1 MAASIKLIS
10 PAGGSVTLT
19 APMTTD
25 NFSFDIGGGTSLATL
40 NVSNN
45 LVVGGSANITGNLTF
60 TGTSQRITGDFTN
73 TLVPSRVIFQ
83 TSNTNSSTGI
93 YAVPSGTSTAASWQ
107 AANTA
112 DPTNASKILI
122 ATNGSTDVQLVSGI
136 NGTGT
141 YLPLTFYNGGSER
154 MRLSNTGNFSIGTAN
169 TDTYKLNV
177 NGNANISGTLTVNG
191 TNITGSAGG
200 GFSNMAVAKTTDAN
214 NSSGTSLVWNSTGSL
229 TWTVPTAITTCK
241 VTVVAGGGGGS
252 GANSTGGGGGGA
264 GGTAIRVVTGLTPGA
279 TVAVTVGAGGAAGA
293 AGGAA
298 AGAGGSSSFGT
309 YATATGGG
317 GGTSSAAASGQGGA
331 GGAGNSGTFNIS
343 GGSGG
348 NGCDYVGSFYIGGFG
363 GNTIFGGGG
372 KGGSATGATIVGT
385 AGAAGTGA
393 GGGGGGN
400 GGSTVGY
407 AGGTGVVIIE
417 W

>member
-40 NVSNN
+40 NVSNSLAVGAN
-45 LVVGGSANITGNLTF
+45 LNF

-73 TLVPSRVIFQ
+73 TLIPSRVIFQ

-93 YAVPSGTSTAASWQ
+93 YAVPSGSSTAASWQ

-122 ATNGSTDVQLVSGI
+122 ATNGSTDVQLVSGV

-177 NGNANISGTLTVNG
+177 NGSANISGTLTVNG
-191 TNITGSAGG
+191 SEVVAGLSG
-200 GFSNMAVAKTTDAN
+200 INNVATFTAN
-214 NSSGTSLVWNSTGSL
+214 T
-229 TWTVPTAITTCK
+229 TWTVPTGVTKAK
-241 VTVVAGGGGGS
+241 VTVIAGGGGGGS
-252 GANSTGGGGGGA
+252 GGSNGQQYGKA
-264 GGTAIRVVTGLTPGA
+264 GGFGGIAVGFVTGLTPGG
-279 TVAVTVGAGGAAGA
+279 TVAITV
-293 AGGAA
+293 
-298 AGAGGSSSFGT
+298 
-309 YATATGGG
+309 
-317 GGTSSAAASGQGGA
+317 
-331 GGAGNSGTFNIS
+331 
-343 GGSGG
+343 
-348 NGCDYVGSFYIGGFG
+348 
-363 GNTIFGGGG
+363 
-372 KGGSATGATIVGT
+372 
-385 AGAAGTGA
+385 GAAGTGSTYGGTNSGSTPQQNGTA
-393 GGGGGGN
+393 GGTSSFGSYITCTGGAVGTYQASAGGAATNGTTSGASVLYSLPLPPTTLASYTFRTTAFGISGISGSSGTGVAGTAGSGYGAPGGGGDVNSAYFIGQYAGGN
-400 GGSTVGY
+400 GAPGL
-407 AGGTGVVIIE
+407 VILE
-417 W
+417 Y